1 MHKLS
6 KLTETNISRVYHGF
20 IFVKNLSKKEPSF
33 ILATDVGST
42 TTKARF
48 FGKVDN
54 EWKFLSSGEAPTTVE
69 KPVEDV
75 TMGIRNAVREVEE
88 LTGHQIIDYSSREL
102 KFIMPYQGGKKGI
115 DVYVSTSSAGGG
127 LQMLVEGVVKTITAE
142 SAQRAALG
150 AGAIVM
156 DVLSV
161 DDERDTYEKINT
173 LRFLRPDIVLLAG
186 GVDGGTKTHVLEMAE
201 ILAMAKPRPRFE
213 IEFLLPVVYAGNKDA
228 REEVKKILEENFDVR
243 ITENLRPAIETE
255 RVEPARDAILQLF
268 MEHVMA
274 HAPGYEKLK
283 KLVSTSIMPTPAG
296 EGMMVRKFSE
306 LKCVNSIGVGLGGA
320 TTNVYS
326 CFDGRFLRTVSA
338 NLGMSYSIGNVL
350 KEASVENAKRW
361 VPFAVSAE
369 EVMSIIY
376 NKMIRPTTI
385 PMALED
391 LVIEHALA
399 RESIK
404 MAFNH
409 HKYLARELKGLK
421 KERTI
426 SDIFEEVKAEE
437 TYLDLFRINY
447 IIGTGGLLSRAPR
460 RSQSMMILMDA
471 FQPVG
476 FTSLVQDSVFMMP
489 HLGVLSTIHPEIALE
504 IFEKECLIYLGTVV
518 AGAGRSK
525 VGSEAAKITVEYSGG
540 RKETLTLQFGKIIRL
555 EIPHETEVKVT
566 VSPTRDFNF
575 GAGFGRSVSK
585 TVRGGVVGVVFDGRG
600 RPVYVPEDDKE
611 RFGMLLDWYASM
623 NLYPKEKIEEWRS
636 HL

>member
-1 MHKLS
+1 
-6 KLTETNISRVYHGF
+6 
-20 IFVKNLSKKEPSF
+20 VKNLNRKEPSF

-48 FGKVDN
+48 FGKTDG

-88 LTGHQIIDYSSREL
+88 LTGHQIIDYNSKEL
-102 KFIMPYQGGKKGI
+102 KFIMPYRGERTGV

-127 LQMLVEGVVKTITAE
+127 LQMLVQGVVKTITAE

-228 REEVKKILEENFDVR
+228 REDVKETLGENFDVR
-243 ITENLRPAIETE
+243 ITENLRPTIETE
-255 RVEPARDAILQLF
+255 KVEPARDAILQLF

-306 LKCVNSIGVGLGGA
+306 LKGVNSIGVGLGGA

-338 NLGMSYSIGNVL
+338 NLGMSYSVGNVL
-350 KEASVENAKRW
+350 KETGVQNAKKW
-361 VPFAVSAE
+361 VPFAVSDE
-369 EVMSIIY
+369 EVMSIVY

-421 KERTI
+421 RERTI
-426 SDIFEEVKAEE
+426 SDIFEEVKAED
-437 TYLDLFRINY
+437 TYIDLFRLDY

-460 RSQSMMILMDA
+460 RNQSMMILIDA

-476 FTSLVQDSVFMMP
+476 FTHLVQDSVFMMP
-489 HLGVLSTIHPEIALE
+489 HLGVLSTIHPKIALD
-504 IFEKECLIYLGTVV
+504 IFEKECLVYLGTVIS
-518 AGAGRSK
+518 GAGLGK
-525 VGSEAAKITVEYSGG
+525 LGSDMAKITIEYKDGK
-540 RKETLTLQFGKIIRL
+540 KEFLTLQFGKIIRL
-555 EIPHETEVKVT
+555 EIPHESEINVT
-566 VSPTRDFNF
+566 ASPTRNFNF
-575 GAGFGRSVSK
+575 GAGFGKSVSRRVK
-585 TVRGGVVGVVFDGRG
+585 GGVVGLVFDGRG
-600 RPVYVPEDDKE
+600 RPVYIPEDEKE
-611 RFGMLLDWYASM
+611 RFNMLLDWYSSM
-623 NLYPKEKIEEWRS
+623 NLYPKEKIEEWKTC
-636 HL
+636 L